1 MGSHD
6 KKYDVKIVEG
16 IPKLQPN
23 GPRGF
28 YIQIQIGLFCTK
40 LKACKLL
47 IWSHSK
53 QVMLHIPYDEAFCA
67 KTVAVSQ
74 FRGCIL
80 RRTRP
85 SKDAAF
91 VDREGCTE
99 DRTSVVEWDGLAYGA
114 FPDCVTSR

>member
-53 QVMLHIPYDEAFCA
+53 LVMLHITYVEAFCA
-67 KTVAVSQ
+67 
-74 FRGCIL
+74 
-80 RRTRP
+80 
-85 SKDAAF
+85 
-91 VDREGCTE
+91 DRQ
-99 DRTSVVEWDGLAYGA
+99 D
-114 FPDCVTSR
+114 

>member
-40 LKACKLL
+40 LLIWLL

-67 KTVAVSQ
+67 KTVARLRSFYFRDMLPFVSDEGTVCN
-74 FRGCIL
+74 FYSHL
-80 RRTRP
+80 VV
-85 SKDAAF
+85 KFDFAF
-91 VDREGCTE
+91 KRIYA
-99 DRTSVVEWDGLAYGA
+99 L
-114 FPDCVTSR
+114 